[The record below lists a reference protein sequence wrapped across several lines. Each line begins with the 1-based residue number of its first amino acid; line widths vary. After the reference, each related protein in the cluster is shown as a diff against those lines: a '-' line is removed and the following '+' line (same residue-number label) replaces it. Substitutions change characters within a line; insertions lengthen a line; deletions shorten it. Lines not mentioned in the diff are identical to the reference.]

1 MTALTKEQIVF
12 LASQAGLELP
22 DAYNDELVAAYAD
35 VRQMIDRIPR
45 NRPRGDEPAHVFVAT
60 KLLPLGE

>member
-45 NRPRGDEPAHVFVAT
+45 NRPRGDEPAHVFVST
-60 KLLPLGE
+60 KFFPLGE